1 MREYAIAA
9 IPVDGIGREVIAAGL
24 GVLQELAQQPGSF
37 HLKVEVFPWGSDDYK
52 QHGAMM
58 PKDGLQRLHPLS
70 AIYFGAIDAPAS
82 AKLRDLLDH
91 KALGT
96 AQNSYSAEVPTH
108 GTVLVKVSK

>member
-9 IPVDGIGREVIAAGL
+9 IPVDGIGRDVIAAGL
-24 GVLQELAQQPGSF
+24 EVLQELAQKPGPF
-37 HLKVEVFPWGSDDYK
+37 HLKVELFPWGSDNYK

-58 PKDGLQRLHPLS
+58 PKDGLERLQPFS

-82 AKLRDLLDH
+82 AKLRNLLAH
-91 KALGT
+91 KDLGT
-96 AQNSYSAEVPTH
+96 AQNSDSAEVPTH

>member
-9 IPVDGIGREVIAAGL
+9 IPADGIFSPESRSVSLGL
-24 GVLQELAQQPGSF
+24 GRLQATRRDDAERRAGTLAP
-37 HLKVEVFPWGSDDYK
+37 V
-52 QHGAMM
+52 
-58 PKDGLQRLHPLS
+58 QRN
-70 AIYFGAIDAPAS
+70 YFGAIGAPAS

-108 GTVLVKVSK
+108 GTALVKVSK